1 MKCVLVIEL
10 VFVVGLKGKPMSNVD
25 LPSISIST
33 RTKPRW
39 NALWA
44 SLMDRESENDSM
56 SDVRA
61 LGKEWIKLAAF
72 DFMALGLGSDH
83 PDLLIGDSAHRT
95 QINESMWKIGKLIV
109 DKKDNPRTGPAT
121 EALFDAI
128 MLERVVLHFLP
139 SEALKMRSEAIK
151 KRFQTTVGKEKYESY
166 FPVATSDKTI
176 QSEELRADL
185 DFILTETMYVYML
198 TPLRPLARGRLLW
211 YCMKP
216 FLMISSVMLC
226 TSLAIAYKDQKMD
239 QFATMALIPVF
250 GAMGAML
257 SLQQRVENL
266 PSKGD
271 TVRSILAM
279 ESGRETL
286 WTTSIAG
293 AFFAIIMNLIFAG
306 GMIEGNLFPS
316 FKYLN
321 DAGGLLPVPRPISDI
336 AKMLIWAF
344 VAGFAERLVPDTI
357 TRLTMVLKSS
367 DFGMNSTIPGRKL
380 QDGDGENK
388 ADPSGQ
394 GDDIYSGIMKAQS
407 DRLAKSTSPKP
418 SAPDLDINAPT
429 EPVPAIIKP

>member
-1 MKCVLVIEL
+1 
-10 VFVVGLKGKPMSNVD
+10 
-25 LPSISIST
+25 
-33 RTKPRW
+33 
-39 NALWA
+39 
-44 SLMDRESENDSM
+44 
-56 SDVRA
+56 
-61 LGKEWIKLAAF
+61 
-72 DFMALGLGSDH
+72 
-83 PDLLIGDSAHRT
+83 
-95 QINESMWKIGKLIV
+95 
-109 DKKDNPRTGPAT
+109 
-121 EALFDAI
+121 
-128 MLERVVLHFLP
+128 
-139 SEALKMRSEAIK
+139 
-151 KRFQTTVGKEKYESY
+151 
-166 FPVATSDKTI
+166 
-176 QSEELRADL
+176 
-185 DFILTETMYVYML
+185 
-198 TPLRPLARGRLLW
+198 
-211 YCMKP
+211 MKP

-380 QDGDGENK
+380 QEGDGENK